1 MMSNVGARPK
11 LMKTASWIWYLIPI
25 RPVIK
30 EAAVPQR
37 NDRSRSTPTTSP
49 KNNSWF
55 RMQAGHQSDADIY
68 IYDEIGF
75 WGVTAKQFI
84 SDLNALG
91 DITHINLHINSP
103 GGDVFEGIAIFNALK
118 THGASITVYVD
129 GVAASMASVIAMV
142 GNPVI
147 M

>member
-1 MMSNVGARPK
+1 
-11 LMKTASWIWYLIPI
+11 
-25 RPVIK
+25 
-30 EAAVPQR
+30 
-37 NDRSRSTPTTSP
+37 
-49 KNNSWF
+49 
-55 RMQAGHQSDADIY
+55 MQAGHQSDADIY

-118 THGASITVYVD
+118 NTWCVHYRLCRRCGGVNGVGHCD
-129 GVAASMASVIAMV
+129 GGKPGHYAGKHLHDDS
-142 GNPVI
+142 
-147 M
+147 

>member
-1 MMSNVGARPK
+1 M
-11 LMKTASWIWYLIPI
+11 
-25 RPVIK
+25 
-30 EAAVPQR
+30 PQR

-118 THGASITVYVD
+118 THGASITGKRLVRTVLIFTESSDQLSRATDRVPGLPASPGYVQ
-129 GVAASMASVIAMV
+129 
-142 GNPVI
+142 
-147 M
+147 

>member
-1 MMSNVGARPK
+1 M
-11 LMKTASWIWYLIPI
+11 
-25 RPVIK
+25 
-30 EAAVPQR
+30 PQR

-118 THGASITVYVD
+118 TWCVHYRLCRRCGGVNGVGHCD
-129 GVAASMASVIAMV
+129 GGKPGHYAGKHLHDDS
-142 GNPVI
+142 
-147 M
+147 

>member
-1 MMSNVGARPK
+1 
-11 LMKTASWIWYLIPI
+11 
-25 RPVIK
+25 
-30 EAAVPQR
+30 
-37 NDRSRSTPTTSP
+37 
-49 KNNSWF
+49 
-55 RMQAGHQSDADIY
+55 MQAGHQSDADIY

-118 THGASITVYVD
+118 TLRPPARTQSD
-129 GVAASMASVIAMV
+129 SVAAPPRI
-142 GNPVI
+142 
-147 M
+147 

>member
-1 MMSNVGARPK
+1 M
-11 LMKTASWIWYLIPI
+11 
-25 RPVIK
+25 
-30 EAAVPQR
+30 PQR

-103 GGDVFEGIAIFNALK
+103 GGDVFEDMVRPLPFMSTVWRRQWRRSLRWWETRSLCRK
-118 THGASITVYVD
+118 TPS
-129 GVAASMASVIAMV
+129 
-142 GNPVI
+142 
-147 M
+147 